1 MAFISIPESST
12 NSCIFHQ
19 TDIVKLIEYRAM
31 FSNIYKIHTQI
42 NKRVSLIVFQ
52 FIIFGVLLCL
62 HSIVIPGAFIGIVNK
77 VFSYFDNR
85 TCSMYRETYLNCLTY
100 STCSMYRETYL
111 NCLTYRSRLLHIKFI
126 NKDSQLHWRFNIITF
141 CLVAH
146 NLTSHIQVFYR
157 Q

>member
-1 MAFISIPESST
+1 MFRCSTNTYNNERLMAFISIPESST

-42 NKRVSLIVFQ
+42 NKRVNLIVFQ

-100 STCSMYRETYL
+100 
-111 NCLTYRSRLLHIKFI
+111 RSRLLHIKFI

-141 CLVAH
+141 CLVVH
-146 NLTSHIQVFYR
+146 NLTSHIQVFTDS
-157 Q
+157 

>member
-31 FSNIYKIHTQI
+31 FSKIYKMHTHI
-42 NKRVSLIVFQ
+42 NKRVNLIVFQ

-100 STCSMYRETYL
+100 
-111 NCLTYRSRLLHIKFI
+111 RSRLLHIKFI

-141 CLVAH
+141 CLVVH
-146 NLTSHIQVFYR
+146 NLTSHIQVFTDS
-157 Q
+157 